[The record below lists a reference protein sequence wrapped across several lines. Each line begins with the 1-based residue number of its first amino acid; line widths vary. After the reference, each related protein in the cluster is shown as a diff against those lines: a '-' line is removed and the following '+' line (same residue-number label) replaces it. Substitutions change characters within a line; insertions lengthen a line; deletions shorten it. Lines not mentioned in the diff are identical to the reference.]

1 MWSICDLLERTK
13 NTTSFVWES
22 DSETVTTSFHTD
34 GITLLLLS
42 WKVIKHA
49 NSRFSCVET
58 SNCFIEKQRRNNPE
72 GKKQNRFN
80 ICTDESII
88 QYIPLLYTGIQYIR
102 RAAVTEKQP
111 ALESVTWSS
120 KTSLCAALLYT
131 NNINYF
137 QELINTP
144 TQKSAL
150 V

>member
-1 MWSICDLLERTK
+1 MWSICDLLEITE

-49 NSRFSCVET
+49 NGRFLSCVET
-58 SNCFIEKQRRNNPE
+58 SICFIEKQRRNNPE
-72 GKKQNRFN
+72 GKKTNKQNRFN

-102 RAAVTEKQP
+102 RAAVTEKQS

-120 KTSLCAALLYT
+120 KHLFVLLCC
-131 NNINYF
+131 F
-137 QELINTP
+137 FTP
-144 TQKSAL
+144 TISIIFKS
-150 V
+150 